1 MTAPRILGVDPSLT
15 ALGLALPDGTTT
27 TLRTKLTGCDR
38 LIWLRGKVIE
48 RAEVYGRSGV
58 WDEVQAV
65 AIEGYSMGSPGRGTH
80 AHAIGELGGVLR
92 VALHERSIPVVEV
105 PPATLKVYATSRGN
119 AAKNEVLVAAVNR
132 LGYDGHDDNAA
143 DALWLRAVLLDALGH
158 PVVSLP
164 QTHRRALAK
173 LDLSTVQP

>member
-38 LIWLRGKVIE
+38 LVWLRDVVMGITKVHRVNI
-48 RAEVYGRSGV
+48 
-58 WDEVQAV
+58 V

-92 VALHERSIPVVEV
+92 VALHEHGVPVVEV
-105 PPATLKVYATSRGN
+105 PPATLKCFATGRGN
-119 AAKNEVLVAAVNR
+119 APKNEVLVAAVNR

-143 DALWLRAVLLDALGH
+143 DALWLRALLLDALGH
-158 PVVSLP
+158 PVVTLP

-173 LDLSTVQP
+173 LDLSAVGVEVPS